1 MATPDTET
9 SDFDSVERIKAG
21 SRGLRGKLA
30 EGLRDEV
37 TGAILPGDT
46 ALLKF
51 HGVYQQDDRDARND
65 RQHRK
70 LEPAYQFMVRLRMP
84 GGVCSPAQW
93 LALDELVQRYAS
105 ASLRTTTRQTFQ
117 LHGVLKRD
125 LKQTIQGINEALF
138 TTLATC
144 GDINRNVICHPN
156 PALSR
161 VHASAH
167 GLAERLS
174 TELLPRTR
182 AYHEL
187 WLDDE
192 CVTPLPEPEPLY
204 GATYLPRKFKIAIAI
219 PPSNDVD
226 VFAHCLGFIAV
237 TENDRLAALNISV
250 GGGMGMTHGD
260 GTTFPRLGQVI
271 GSCAP
276 EQALDVA
283 KQVIAIQRD
292 FGNRVN
298 RRRSRFKYTIEDR
311 GLKWFVT
318 ELESRLGWSLN
329 QALPFTFT
337 SRGDLTGW
345 ATGDDGRR
353 HLTIRVPSG
362 RIADHGA
369 TRLLTGFREIARIHT
384 GDFRITPNQNVIIAN
399 IEPRRT
405 EEIEDLAATH
415 GLLATR
421 RQSALR
427 HQALSCVS
435 FPTCGLAM
443 AESERAMPKLL
454 GRLEPVLQAAGL
466 NEQSIDLRVTGCPNG
481 CARPYLGEIALV
493 GKGPDS
499 YKVFLGGSALGDR
512 LASFY
517 QDNVSLDGAVT
528 LLEPLL
534 HEYAATR
541 FESEPFGDWALRQG
555 HASGEPPRGA

>member
-1 MATPDTET
+1 MDTLSTGT
-9 SDFDSVERIKAG
+9 SDLDPVERIKAD
-21 SRGLRGKLA
+21 SRGLRGELA

-37 TGAILPGDT
+37 TGAILREDT

-51 HGVYQQDDRDARND
+51 HGVYQQDDRDARNE
-65 RQHRK
+65 RQQRK

-93 LALDELVQRYAS
+93 LALDELAQRYAS

-117 LHGVLKRD
+117 LHGVLKRN

-144 GDINRNVICHPN
+144 GDVNRNVICHPN
-156 PALSR
+156 PGLSR

-174 TELLPRTR
+174 AELLPRTR

-192 CVTPLPEPEPLY
+192 RVTPLPEPEPLY
-204 GATYLPRKFKIAIAI
+204 GTTYLPRKFKIAIAI

-237 TENDRLAALNISV
+237 TENDRLAAFNISV

-260 GTTFPRLGQVI
+260 PDTFPRLGQVI

-276 EQALDVA
+276 DQALAVA
-283 KQVIAIQRD
+283 EQVIAIQRD

-311 GLKWFVT
+311 GLGWFVT
-318 ELESRLGWSLN
+318 ELESRLGWSLEE
-329 QALPFTFT
+329 AAPYAFS

-345 ATGDDGRR
+345 ATGDDGYR

-362 RIADHGA
+362 RIADHGE

-384 GDFRITPNQNVIIAN
+384 GDFRLTPNQNVIIAN
-399 IEPRRT
+399 IEPPRA
-405 EEIEDLAATH
+405 EDIDGLAATY
-415 GLLATR
+415 GLVTTQR
-421 RQSALR
+421 HSAMHR
-427 HQALSCVS
+427 HALSCVS

-443 AESERAMPKLL
+443 AESERVMPRLL
-454 GRLEPVLQAAGL
+454 GSLEGVLQAAGL
-466 NEQSIDLRVTGCPNG
+466 TEQPIDLRITGCPNG
-481 CARPYLGEIALV
+481 CSRPYLGEIALV
-493 GKGPDS
+493 GKGPDK
-499 YKVFLGGSALGDR
+499 YKMLLGGSPSGDR

-517 QDNVSLDGAVT
+517 QDNVSLEGAVT

-541 FESEPFGDWALRQG
+541 LDSEAFGDWALRHG